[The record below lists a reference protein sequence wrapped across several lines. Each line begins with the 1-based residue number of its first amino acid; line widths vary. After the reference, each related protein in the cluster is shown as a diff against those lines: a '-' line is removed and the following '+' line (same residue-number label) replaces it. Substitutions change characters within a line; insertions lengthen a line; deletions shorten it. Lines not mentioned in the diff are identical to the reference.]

1 MRCATRAT
9 AAAAFG
15 SRKSAD
21 GSRMADV
28 IRGFAG
34 TVRRMPERLL
44 HPVRR
49 ARMHRALAG
58 VSDSPTILVVCLG
71 NICRSPYACLKLQV
85 EFQKRGRDDILVK
98 SAGFIFP
105 DRPSPPEAQRAAAH
119 RGLDLAPH
127 RSQVMEAE
135 TVNSANLIL
144 VMSRMQQLDL
154 AHEFGRTK
162 TVLILGDADPGW
174 AATRTVKDPI
184 DQPIE
189 VFESVFDRLDR
200 CCASIV
206 DAISAKSRRDGR
218 PGDKTGEAR

>member
-1 MRCATRAT
+1 MPCATHAT

-21 GSRMADV
+21 GSRMAGV

-34 TVRRMPERLL
+34 TVRRMPERLF
-44 HPVRR
+44 HPVRLSR
-49 ARMHRALAG
+49 IHRELAG
-58 VSDSPTILVVCLG
+58 VPESPTILMVCLG
-71 NICRSPYACLKLQV
+71 NICRSPYACLRLQV

-105 DRPSPPEAQRAAAH
+105 NRPSPLEAQLAAAH
-119 RGLDLAPH
+119 RGLDLARH
-127 RSQVMEAE
+127 RSQVMQPE
-135 TVNSANLIL
+135 TVNSADLIL
-144 VMSRMQQLDL
+144 VMSRRQQLDL

-162 TVLILGDADPGW
+162 AVLILGDADPGMPV
-174 AATRTVKDPI
+174 TRTVEDPI

-200 CCASIV
+200 CCTSIV
-206 DAISAKSRRDGR
+206 DAISMKPRRDG
-218 PGDKTGEAR
+218 